1 MEDEAAA
8 EQYEMNNG
16 IPKQTTMLS
25 YAISSRDYEKVRSL
39 LSVTGDRRVNVNQI
53 NIYGYTPLFSAVF
66 AGHTPIARLLIENGA
81 DVNNGGE
88 AQFSPLM
95 FAVARGNF
103 DMVKMLLTKGADI
116 NTMDRVN
123 GENVLHTALRV
134 RDMNI
139 AQFLLSLKPELA
151 TEADNEGNLP
161 DVTDLNME
169 GIHPDIGPL
178 SASRRMD
185 ATRVVYRR
193 ARDARDAAAA
203 AVPTPSVMAGR
214 AAIARRD
221 AKTAGRRRRRH
232 RGKGKKTVKRG
243 RRRR

>member
-39 LSVTGDRRVNVNQI
+39 LSVTGDKRVNVNQI

-66 AGHTPIARLLIENGA
+66 AGHTPIAKLLIENGA

-116 NTMDRVN
+116 NTRDTN
-123 GENVLHTALRV
+123 GENVLHAALRV
-134 RDMNI
+134 RDTNI

-161 DVTDLNME
+161 DLTDLNME

-178 SASRRMD
+178 SASRRMA

-193 ARDARDAAAA
+193 ARDARAAAA
-203 AVPTPSVMAGR
+203 AAPTPSVMAGR
-214 AAIARRD
+214 AAMARRD

-232 RGKGKKTVKRG
+232 RGKGKKTVKR
-243 RRRR
+243 RR